1 MQLEE
6 KIAALVEGA
15 LQTAGYEIVR
25 VRLIDGYKRT
35 LQVMIDRLDGE
46 SITIKDC
53 EKSSR
58 LMSAIID
65 VEDPVEGEYDLEVS
79 SPGIDRPLVRLKDFE
94 RFKGLEAKIAT
105 LLPIEGRKKFKAR
118 LKLVSGQDIH
128 VILSDN
134 ETELVIAFD
143 NIQNAKLVLNDELM
157 ALAAQKNQNL

>member
-1 MQLEE
+1 MQLEA

-25 VRLIDGYKRT
+25 VRLMDGAKRT
-35 LQVMIDRLDGE
+35 LQIMIDRLDGKA
-46 SITIKDC
+46 ITIKDC
-53 EKSSR
+53 EKASR

-94 RFKGLEAKIAT
+94 RFAGLEVKIT
-105 LLPIEGRKKFKAR
+105 TVLPLEGRKKFKGRVKA
-118 LKLVSGQDIH
+118 VSGHDIH
-128 VILSDN
+128 VALSDS
-134 ETELVIAFD
+134 ETEVVIAFD

-157 ALAAQKNQNL
+157 AMAANTN